1 MDLVILKKRLSSF
14 RTAGGSL
21 TKVNGDLL
29 VDILRAWEVW
39 AGSSRE
45 FYKGLG
51 LTRHQLSSFIREGKK
66 VAKKGNYG
74 TGEFKE
80 LKLDSLVGAPSAP
93 IEVSWGKGKV
103 IRFNEVDVLVDFLKK
118 VA

>member
-1 MDLVILKKRLSSF
+1 MDLMVLKKRLSSF
-14 RTAGGSL
+14 RTQGGSL

-39 AGSSRE
+39 TGSSKE
-45 FYKGLG
+45 FYKALG
-51 LTRHQLSSFIREGKK
+51 LTRHQLGTFIREGKK
-66 VAKKGNYG
+66 TAKKGNYG

-80 LKLDSLVGAPSAP
+80 LKLDVGQPAMP
-93 IEVSWGKGKV
+93 IEVNWDKGKV
-103 IRFNEVDVLVDFLKK
+103 IRFSQVEQLVDFLKK